1 MNLKLVSVV
10 AFIILAL
17 AIIYL
22 LRVHSLFGHGPV
34 AIALQVVAVLLML
47 WARITFGR
55 RSFNAG
61 ANPTAG
67 ELVTSGPY
75 RYLRHPIYVAILLF
89 TLIGIFSNWALAS
102 AIAGI
107 IIIVT
112 VFARM
117 LCEETLLRV
126 RYPEYIEYARSA
138 KRLLPFLY

>member
-10 AFIILAL
+10 AFIILVL

-22 LRVHSLFGHGPV
+22 LWVHSLFGHGPA
-34 AIALQVVAVLLML
+34 AIALQVAAVLLML
-47 WARITFGR
+47 WARLTFGR

-67 ELVTSGPY
+67 GLVTSGPY
-75 RYLRHPIYVAILLF
+75 RFLRHPIYVSILLF
-89 TLIGIFSNWALAS
+89 TLTGIVSNWALTS

-107 IIIVT
+107 IIIVA

-126 RYPEYIEYARSA
+126 RYPEYTEYSRSA

>member
-10 AFIILAL
+10 AFIILVL

-22 LRVHSLFGHGPV
+22 LRIHSLFGHSPV
-34 AIALQVVAVLLML
+34 AIALQVVAVLLMV

-67 ELVTSGPY
+67 GLVTSGPY

-89 TLIGIFSNWALAS
+89 TLTGVVSNWTPAS

-112 VFARM
+112 VFVRM

-126 RYPEYIEYARSA
+126 RYPEYTEYSRSA

>member
-67 ELVTSGPY
+67 GLVTSGPY

-89 TLIGIFSNWALAS
+89 TLTGIFSNWALAS

-107 IIIVT
+107 IIIVA

-117 LCEETLLRV
+117 VCEETLLRV
-126 RYPEYIEYARSA
+126 RYPEYAEYSRSA

>member
-10 AFIILAL
+10 AFIILVL

-22 LRVHSLFGHGPV
+22 LWVHSLFGHGPA
-34 AIALQVVAVLLML
+34 AIALQVAAVLLML
-47 WARITFGR
+47 WARLTFGR

-67 ELVTSGPY
+67 GLVTSGPY
-75 RYLRHPIYVAILLF
+75 RFLRHPIYVSILLF
-89 TLIGIFSNWALAS
+89 TLTGIVSNWALTS

-107 IIIVT
+107 IIVVA

-126 RYPEYIEYARSA
+126 RYPEYTEYSRSA

>member
-10 AFIILAL
+10 AFILLAL

-22 LRVHSLFGHGPV
+22 FTVHRLFGHAPV

-55 RSFNAG
+55 RSFHAG

-67 ELVTSGPY
+67 GLVTSGPY

-89 TLIGIFSNWALAS
+89 TLTGVFSNWAPAS
-102 AIAGI
+102 AITGI
-107 IIIVT
+107 FIIAA
-112 VFARM
+112 VFVRM
-117 LCEETLLRV
+117 LCEETLLRA
-126 RYPEYIEYARSA
+126 RYPEYAEYSRSA
-138 KRLLPFLY
+138 KRLVPFVY